1 MMHIFLE
8 NVDHILKQKGKRRT
22 WLSKQTDIA
31 LSTINSW
38 FSKDILP
45 KIDDALKVAQVL
57 NTSLDY
63 LATGRGLPAGHDPA
77 LQNIITF
84 LKEQNHE
91 TLVNIESSLTL
102 FNYVNVTQDMESTP
116 ALMLD
121 KNLYIT
127 WVNDKFIKVFGKDSG
142 IIGSK
147 LLTAADPLPALE
159 YIDEE
164 TPSPP
169 PVNTRS
175 GKNAA
180 QDQSNARTA
189 KSTSAETAKTADED
203 QGLIPVSADGLEL
216 INTDAP
222 QTSALLRNIVLIPI
236 YRSYKSRKKMEM
248 PQGYAGV
255 FVDINQDNKYAIDN
269 IFMKLAEISLLK
281 EKNSVAAIHR
291 IRRYIDIL
299 CRALMERPEYPEIN
313 EGFIRDL
320 MFFAPMHDIGKIGIP
335 DDILN
340 KKGKL
345 DEWEWQLIKEHTL
358 NGAYILSAYPNP
370 IGKEIALQHHEKW
383 DGTGYPYGLSGTMIA
398 LSARITAICITYDA
412 IMSERPYRDTNT
424 HEEAIKIIAKEKG
437 KYFEPLLVD
446 TFLELEP
453 QIKQVAFEIE

>member
-1 MMHIFLE
+1 MHIFLE
-8 NVDHILKQKGKRRT
+8 NVDRILKQNGKRRT

-45 KIDDALKVAQVL
+45 KIDDALKVAQEL

-63 LATGRGLPAGHDPA
+63 LATGKGLPAGHDPA

-127 WVNDKFIKVFGKDSG
+127 WVNDKFIKVFGKDSNL
-142 IIGSK
+142 IGSK
-147 LLTAADPLPALE
+147 LLTAADQLPTLE
-159 YIDEE
+159 YIDEDA
-164 TPSPP
+164 PQPKPVSPQR
-169 PVNTRS
+169 V
-175 GKNAA
+175 KA
-180 QDQSNARTA
+180 TA
-189 KSTSAETAKTADED
+189 KAGNGTPGEKSVITETAEDED
-203 QGLIPVSADGLEL
+203 PGLIPVYSDQPDPASTEEM
-216 INTDAP
+216 
-222 QTSALLRNIVLIPI
+222 QTPALLRNIVLIPI
-236 YRSYKSRKKMEM
+236 YKSYKSHKKTEM

-269 IFMKLAEISLLK
+269 IFVKLAEISLLK
-281 EKNSVAAIHR
+281 EKNSVAAITR
-291 IRRYIDIL
+291 IRRYIEIL
-299 CRALMERPEYPEIN
+299 CRAFMEGSEYPEIN
-313 EGFIRDL
+313 EEFIKDM

-345 DEWEWQLIKEHTL
+345 EEWEWQLIKEHTI

-424 HEEAIKIIAKEKG
+424 HEEAIKIITKERG

-446 TFLELEP
+446 TFLKLEP